1 VSILSSARL
10 DLGRL
15 RGASGLTI
23 RLRVDEPVK
32 LRVTVGGRLTGLRPG
47 GRRGAVFT
55 RLARVSLDV
64 AKAGEVS
71 VRLKPNAALRL
82 RLKREKAVPALLS
95 IRAED
100 RSGNVQTRTK
110 QLRLK

>member
-1 VSILSSARL
+1 
-10 DLGRL
+10 
-15 RGASGLTI
+15 
-23 RLRVDEPVK
+23 
-32 LRVTVGGRLTGLRPG
+32 
-47 GRRGAVFT
+47 
-55 RLARVSLDV
+55 VSLDV